1 MPDRSYPNVC
11 GWAGK
16 EFLAFIRRTICPE
29 ANSSVKREM
38 KIFGDPVKNELSLTA
53 LTFFPNFGQG
63 IAAASCAESDPSGRS
78 CTSDQ
83 DCPSEAATSV
93 SKTAKDSPLPQVLAC
108 ASMQLLK
115 LIPFI
120 ALTLAL
126 TANEP
131 CQAQTKKAT
140 KVGISVQDLGNPFFV
155 QIVRGAEA
163 KIKDTNPSAQ
173 IASVSC
179 NYDVARQTGQIDDFI
194 NAADQLV
201 ILNAA
206 NSEGIAPAVR
216 RLKAAKI
223 PVIAVDVSADG
234 GVDATVMSDNRQAGQ
249 KAGQYIADRL
259 KGKGQVVI
267 INGDPVS
274 ATLDRVAGV
283 VDVLQKY
290 PEIKM
295 LSKDQNGGGTR
306 DGGLRVMTDLLT
318 AFPQID
324 AVFAVNDPS
333 GIGADLAARQ
343 AKRTSLFIAAVDG
356 SPDAVTA
363 LKDPQSLFA
372 ATAAQDPYAMAQRA
386 VEVGVDVM
394 NAKKLEQDTILIP
407 VELVTRDNV
416 KDYKGWTR

>member
-1 MPDRSYPNVC
+1 M
-11 GWAGK
+11 
-16 EFLAFIRRTICPE
+16 
-29 ANSSVKREM
+29 
-38 KIFGDPVKNELSLTA
+38 
-53 LTFFPNFGQG
+53 
-63 IAAASCAESDPSGRS
+63 
-78 CTSDQ
+78 
-83 DCPSEAATSV
+83 
-93 SKTAKDSPLPQVLAC
+93 
-108 ASMQLLK
+108 
-115 LIPFI
+115 
-120 ALTLAL
+120 
-126 TANEP
+126 
-131 CQAQTKKAT
+131 
-140 KVGISVQDLGNPFFV
+140 
-155 QIVRGAEA
+155 
-163 KIKDTNPSAQ
+163 
-173 IASVSC
+173 
-179 NYDVARQTGQIDDFI
+179 
-194 NAADQLV
+194 
-201 ILNAA
+201 
-206 NSEGIAPAVR
+206 
-216 RLKAAKI
+216 
-223 PVIAVDVSADG
+223 
-234 GVDATVMSDNRQAGQ
+234 
-249 KAGQYIADRL
+249 
-259 KGKGQVVI
+259 
-267 INGDPVS
+267 S

-372 ATAAQDPYAMAQRA
+372 ATAAQDPYTMAQRA